1 MKLSMVV
8 SIHNSQAISM
18 KGHFVPD
25 RGSHNTSVISSSPV
39 VDWIL
44 LSILHSNLGLGLNVS
59 KYSSHYNSQ

>member
-18 KGHFVPD
+18 RGDFVPD
-25 RGSHNTSVISSSPV
+25 HGSHSTSVISSSPF

-44 LSILHSNLGLGLNVS
+44 LSILHRNLGLRLNVS
-59 KYSSHYNSQ
+59 KYGSHYNSQ